1 MGTSIRWGCFHLGQG
16 LAQLT
21 STQGPGWRSFQ
32 STYSFLLLNSKA
44 NHMVGL
50 KSLSKG
56 LRNTTTLETHV
67 VLKKNALFLPVT
79 NLLLRHG
86 DVVTMP
92 SAGCEPAS
100 GSSPQSHWEKD
111 ESGERHIIT
120 WFQSESEKF
129 IGLKPSQKKPT
140 NRMRSSIV
148 LCLKKTSVFF
158 ENPNLGS
165 TWLKPI
171 SPFHIWCHDSMIRLA
186 FLAHFKCG
194 EALRFTIGSRA
205 ELSVSQGAAS
215 AKRCRWFRTK
225 SKNPARSMN
234 FLHEYIHPVYL
245 QSFLASFESWKFL
258 ESICICF
265 QGQHPACR
273 SRRHHA
279 KWGRRPSVS
288 GLPKQKNA
296 VGWNHVGRCWIY
308 IFPCW
313 SILWMLSFYLPH
325 VQKMS
330 LYYIGWDYLRSYPR
344 YGANTKPTSKRGLLN
359 PPTSPVTHRQT
370 SARWGQSQFLPGSF
384 WMGCLMS
391 LGGIRY
397 FPQNI
402 LCTTCLR
409 PQIMEFHGSGCFFS

>member
-1 MGTSIRWGCFHLGQG
+1 
-16 LAQLT
+16 
-21 STQGPGWRSFQ
+21 
-32 STYSFLLLNSKA
+32 
-44 NHMVGL
+44 
-50 KSLSKG
+50 
-56 LRNTTTLETHV
+56 
-67 VLKKNALFLPVT
+67 
-79 NLLLRHG
+79 
-86 DVVTMP
+86 
-92 SAGCEPAS
+92 
-100 GSSPQSHWEKD
+100 
-111 ESGERHIIT
+111 
-120 WFQSESEKF
+120 
-129 IGLKPSQKKPT
+129 
-140 NRMRSSIV
+140 MRSSIV

-234 FLHEYIHPVYL
+234 FLHEYIHPVHL

-288 GLPKQKNA
+288 GLPKLKNA

-308 IFPCW
+308 I
-313 SILWMLSFYLPH
+313 Y
-325 VQKMS
+325 S
-330 LYYIGWDYLRSYPR
+330 LVDP
-344 YGANTKPTSKRGLLN
+344 
-359 PPTSPVTHRQT
+359 
-370 SARWGQSQFLPGSF
+370 FF
-384 WMGCLMS
+384 GCLASICPMS
-391 LGGIRY
+391 KKC
-397 FPQNI
+397 P
-402 LCTTCLR
+402 CTTLAGIISDLTPGMEPTQNPQASVGCSTPQPRQWPIGRHQQDEVKVSFCLAAFGWVVWWVWV
-409 PQIMEFHGSGCFFS
+409 ESGTFPRTFYAPHA